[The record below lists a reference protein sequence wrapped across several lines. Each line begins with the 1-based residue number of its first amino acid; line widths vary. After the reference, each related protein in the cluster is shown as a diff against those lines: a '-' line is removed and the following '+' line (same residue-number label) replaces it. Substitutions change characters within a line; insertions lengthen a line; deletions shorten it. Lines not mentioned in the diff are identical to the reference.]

1 MVVVLQ
7 LQDMTLQTGQLRFMR
22 RSHLGWPP
30 TPSAEAKVSPP
41 PPGAEEQLLDLRAGD
56 MCFMHGEMC
65 HSGSQ
70 NTSAQLRMY
79 LSTFICRLG
88 YPHRDEFSCR
98 AARAL
103 VAAAED
109 AAVVGGEAAAEWPRP
124 AAVRRFFGDV
134 KSGAAALAAEERA
147 WAQLVAAEEQARL

>member
-1 MVVVLQ
+1 MAVVLQ
-7 LQDMTLQTGQLRFMR
+7 LQDMTLQTGPLRFMR

-88 YPHRDEFSCR
+88 YPHRDEFRCR
-98 AARAL
+98 AARGGMGEWVPPPVVSAGASSRWIKPSRPPGGRCGLRPSVEGQPTSCTRCASSL
-103 VAAAED
+103 VI
-109 AAVVGGEAAAEWPRP
+109 VLPG
-124 AAVRRFFGDV
+124 
-134 KSGAAALAAEERA
+134 
-147 WAQLVAAEEQARL
+147 